1 MMARWQS
8 PVILLRRFSRRWE
21 IVKTPDIVVGKE
33 MRIITSITSYLQTN
47 DEKEI
52 KHYRSTSGNEPRT
65 KWVFEKAPN
74 GDYCIKNVGTGLYMM
89 TPDRGVETWWDHCD
103 ADRGAWALDFTGV
116 DDKRGVAWSI
126 RSRHNGRYL
135 CAYGDD
141 DSRVNVNRDLADT
154 WEHFTIVPV

>member
-1 MMARWQS
+1 MH
-8 PVILLRRFSRRWE
+8 
-21 IVKTPDIVVGKE
+21 
-33 MRIITSITSYLQTN
+33 IITSISSYLQTN

-52 KHYRSTSGNEPRT
+52 KHYRSTS
-65 KWVFEKAPN
+65 
-74 GDYCIKNVGTGLYMM
+74 
-89 TPDRGVETWWDHCD
+89 DR
-103 ADRGAWALDFTGV
+103 AAWALDFTGV

-141 DSRVNVNRDLADT
+141 DSRANVNRDLADT